1 MKIILSPAMSFNPN
15 AKPSTDKP
23 SSLDKTQDIISS
35 LQKLSLEEL
44 QRLLACSE
52 ALAEI
57 NFERYLNFF
66 EQEQYRAC
74 EYFDGV
80 AFKALDA
87 QSLGTSQLEVL
98 NNTLYILSGLYGA
111 LKAFDGISAY
121 RLELKTKL
129 SIGTHK
135 NLYEFWGESFYTTV
149 SKDKP
154 SSIINLASKEYSQA
168 LEPYL
173 QDECFVTCTFKAQ
186 TPQKLKV
193 CSVAAKRARGLM
205 ARYIATHSISHW
217 HNLAM
222 FNWEGYSYSDAH
234 SNPQGKRPELVFI
247 KQA

>member
-15 AKPSTDKP
+15 ARPSTNKP
-23 SSLDKTQDIISS
+23 CSLDKTQDIISS

-52 ALAEI
+52 TLAEI
-57 NFERYLNFF
+57 NFERYLDFF
-66 EQEQYRAC
+66 GQEQYRAC

-87 QSLGTSQLEVL
+87 QSLNTSQLEVL

-129 SIGTHK
+129 SIGAHK
-135 NLYEFWGESFYTTV
+135 NLYEFWGENFYKAV

-154 SSIINLASKEYSQA
+154 SSIINLASKEYSKA

-173 QDECFVTCTFKAQ
+173 KDECFVTCTFKTQVA
-186 TPQKLKV
+186 QKLKV

-205 ARYIATHSISHW
+205 TRYITMHTISHW
-217 HNLAM
+217 HDLVM
-222 FNWEGYSYSDAH
+222 FDWESYSYSDVH